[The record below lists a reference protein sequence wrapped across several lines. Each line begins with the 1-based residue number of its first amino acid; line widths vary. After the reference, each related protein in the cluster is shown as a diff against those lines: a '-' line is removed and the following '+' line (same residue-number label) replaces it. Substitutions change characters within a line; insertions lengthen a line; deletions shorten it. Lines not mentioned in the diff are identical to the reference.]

1 MPAVQ
6 GTDAPTRLP
15 VAPMAPL
22 RPRSRS
28 NSASDGSTKSPRVR
42 PRRSRSRDRSPS
54 TSSTRTES
62 QQQLNIDGR
71 QEQALAGDP
80 ASKTHSPHAQS
91 QTQPPQNG
99 VVSGSTGSAWS
110 STAPEINAP
119 TLVHAPPRKQNVAC
133 DACRNRKVKCVKNPG
148 MDKCQHCIG
157 KNFPCTNLIQQATN
171 EKQRRIRRNIRPLSG
186 EQSPSMFGPSGSNIP
201 GGAKALGTYTLGPAG
216 AGASGRNT
224 VAGFLSYIFSP
235 PREDPAFAERSA
247 GTSDEWGVLGT
258 KLESETFRTE
268 FALDLID
275 VYFQICHT
283 RLPILDPQN
292 FRTRFKYS
300 LPQAPLPPPLPARD
314 VEPLPFALIA
324 VVLAWGAKFSEHPII
339 VHDRGGS
346 KEKSSII
353 ARALVRRAREVAESE
368 RIFRIATPDNA
379 IICLLLEPL
388 QSQLISD
395 PDGFHGFW
403 LNSGVRHMLEL
414 RINYKL
420 GTMALDDSRGASMVM
435 AWWMACLADGFSSA
449 YFRTKPT
456 LDDDDYNIQALTA
469 STFSTSTE
477 TLGIGTPAEF
487 VTWYT
492 AMHVLAREVRWMS
505 RMLWTPVVAEEG
517 IPAKV
522 IQDLMARLNRWR
534 DVYLNTVGVPSN
546 FEADW
551 NFVAAVSACSSD
563 ATFHVMYIILHQAV
577 EDFGIRDLQR
587 GSDPSG
593 INSDVESLQA
603 SLAGEAVHSAL
614 RIAALTGVLTT
625 NGYLRLD
632 PNVLHY
638 STYAAGLLLARQ
650 GRPEAVNCITGLRQY
665 AFAYEEAHIQADE
678 IEATLKAVNRERT
691 QREQDDQHLPS
702 PSTYNAGRVNQPFAM
717 GLPAVSA
724 VHHPGQGSVVSYGG
738 NEVPNQYTMYDTFGG
753 MHSEQSTPHD
763 SSHYGTFGS
772 RRLTPLFPVLH
783 ITLDNVFCPPYC
795 SRHIITPYRLRI
807 YTLTY
812 TRSHIH
818 AHIFTPGLVSD

>member
-1 MPAVQ
+1 
-6 GTDAPTRLP
+6 
-15 VAPMAPL
+15 MAPL
-22 RPRSRS
+22 RPRSPS
-28 NSASDGSTKSPRVR
+28 NSGSDASTKSPRVR

-54 TSSTRTES
+54 ASSTRTEP

-71 QEQALAGDP
+71 QEQALISDSG
-80 ASKTHSPHAQS
+80 SIVHSPH
-91 QTQPPQNG
+91 TQNSVQAPQDG
-99 VVSGSTGSAWS
+99 VIPASTTSAWS
-110 STAPEINAP
+110 SAVPEINVATP
-119 TLVHAPPRKQNVAC
+119 LYAPPRKQNVAC
-133 DACRNRKVKCVKNPG
+133 DACRNRKVKCVKSPG

-171 EKQRRIRRNIRPLSG
+171 EKQRRGVRRNIRPLSG
-186 EQSPSMFGPSGSNIP
+186 EQSPSVFGPGGSNSLPP
-201 GGAKALGTYTLGPAG
+201 GGARALGTYTLGPAG
-216 AGASGRNT
+216 ASASGRNT
-224 VAGFLSYIFSP
+224 LTGFLNYIFAP
-235 PREDPAFAERSA
+235 PREDPAFIERST
-247 GTSDEWGVLGT
+247 GINDEWGVLGT
-258 KLESETFRTE
+258 KLDSEVFRTE

-283 RLPILDPQN
+283 RLPILDPHN

-300 LPQAPLPPPLPARD
+300 LPQAPLPPPLPVRD
-314 VEPLPFALIA
+314 IEPLPFALIA

-339 VHDRGGS
+339 VHDRGSS
-346 KEKSSII
+346 KDKSSIL
-353 ARALVRRAREVAESE
+353 ARALVRRAREVAEAE

-388 QSQLISD
+388 QSQLITD

-403 LNSGVRHMLEL
+403 LNSGIRHMLEL

-420 GTMALDDSRGASMVM
+420 GTLALDDSRGASMVM

-449 YFRTKPT
+449 YFKSKPT

-469 STFSTSTE
+469 ATFSTSTE
-477 TLGIGTPAEF
+477 TLGIGTPTEF

-492 AMHVLAREVRWMS
+492 AMHVLAREVRCMS
-505 RMLWTPVVAEEG
+505 RMLWTPVMAEEG

-522 IQDLMARLNRWR
+522 IQDLITRLNRWR

-593 INSDVESLQA
+593 INADIESLQA
-603 SLAGEAVHSAL
+603 TLAGEAVHSAL

-632 PNVLHY
+632 PNVLHH

-691 QREQDDQHLPS
+691 QREQDDQHVSS
-702 PSTYNAGRVNQPFAM
+702 PSTYSTGRVSQPFAM

-724 VHHPGQGSVVSYGG
+724 VHHPGQGSVMSYGG
-738 NEVPNQYTMYDTFGG
+738 SEVPNQYTMYDAFGG
-753 MHSEQSTPHD
+753 MPAEQPTPHD
-763 SSHYGTFGS
+763 SAHYGAFGP
-772 RRLTPLFPVLH
+772 RR
-783 ITLDNVFCPPYC
+783 
-795 SRHIITPYRLRI
+795 
-807 YTLTY
+807 
-812 TRSHIH
+812 
-818 AHIFTPGLVSD
+818 

>member
-1 MPAVQ
+1 M
-6 GTDAPTRLP
+6 
-15 VAPMAPL
+15 
-22 RPRSRS
+22 
-28 NSASDGSTKSPRVR
+28 SPIFSVL
-42 PRRSRSRDRSPS
+42 SS
-54 TSSTRTES
+54 TSSLPLGNAR
-62 QQQLNIDGR
+62 
-71 QEQALAGDP
+71 
-80 ASKTHSPHAQS
+80 
-91 QTQPPQNG
+91 
-99 VVSGSTGSAWS
+99 GS
-110 STAPEINAP
+110 
-119 TLVHAPPRKQNVAC
+119 
-133 DACRNRKVKCVKNPG
+133 
-148 MDKCQHCIG
+148 
-157 KNFPCTNLIQQATN
+157 
-171 EKQRRIRRNIRPLSG
+171 
-186 EQSPSMFGPSGSNIP
+186 
-201 GGAKALGTYTLGPAG
+201 GTYTLGPAG
-216 AGASGRNT
+216 SGASGRNT
-224 VAGFLSYIFSP
+224 VAGFLSYIFAP
-235 PREDPAFAERSA
+235 PREDPAFAERST
-247 GTSDEWGVLGT
+247 GNNDEWGVLGT
-258 KLESETFRTE
+258 KLESEIFRTE

-292 FRTRFKYS
+292 FRVRFKYS

-314 VEPLPFALIA
+314 VEPLPSALIA

-339 VHDRGGS
+339 VHDRGAS
-346 KEKSSII
+346 KDKSSIL
-353 ARALVRRAREVAESE
+353 ARALVRRAREVAEAE
-368 RIFRIATPDNA
+368 RVFRIATPDNA

-388 QSQLISD
+388 QSQLITD

-403 LNSGVRHMLEL
+403 LNSGIRHMLEL
-414 RINYKL
+414 KVNYKL
-420 GTMALDDSRGASMVM
+420 GTMVLDDSRGASMIM

-456 LDDDDYNIQALTA
+456 LDDDDYNIQALTPA
-469 STFSTSTE
+469 SFSTSTE

-505 RMLWTPVVAEEG
+505 RMLWTPAMAEEG

-522 IQDLMARLNRWR
+522 IQDLMTRLNRWR

-577 EDFGIRDLQR
+577 ENFGIRDLQR

-593 INSDVESLQA
+593 INADIESLQA
-603 SLAGEAVHSAL
+603 NLASEALHSAL

-678 IEATLKAVNRERT
+678 IEDALKDVNRERT
-691 QREQDDQHLPS
+691 QREQDDQHVS
-702 PSTYNAGRVNQPFAM
+702 SSSAYSAGR
-717 GLPAVSA
+717 
-724 VHHPGQGSVVSYGG
+724 GSVMSYGG
-738 NEVPNQYTMYDTFGG
+738 NEVPNQYAMYDPFGG
-753 MHSEQSTPHD
+753 MAAEQSTPHD
-763 SSHYGTFGS
+763 SSHYNAFGS
-772 RRLTPLFPVLH
+772 RR
-783 ITLDNVFCPPYC
+783 
-795 SRHIITPYRLRI
+795 
-807 YTLTY
+807 
-812 TRSHIH
+812 
-818 AHIFTPGLVSD
+818 

>member
-1 MPAVQ
+1 
-6 GTDAPTRLP
+6 
-15 VAPMAPL
+15 MAPL
-22 RPRSRS
+22 RPRSHS
-28 NSASDGSTKSPRVR
+28 NSASDASTKSPRVR
-42 PRRSRSRDRSPS
+42 PRQSRSRDRSPS
-54 TSSTRTES
+54 PSVVSAE
-62 QQQLNIDGR
+62 QQQLILDSR
-71 QEQALAGDP
+71 QEQVPDLD
-80 ASKTHSPHAQS
+80 SNSTTRSPRAQR
-91 QTQPPQNG
+91 QAHIAQDAA
-99 VVSGSTGSAWS
+99 VSGSTASGWSA
-110 STAPEINAP
+110 TAPESTPP
-119 TLVHAPPRKQNVAC
+119 TPVYTAPRKQNVAC

-148 MDKCQHCIG
+148 MEKCQHCIG

-171 EKQRRIRRNIRPLSG
+171 EKHRRGVRRSIRPLPG
-186 EQSPSMFGPSGSNIP
+186 EQNLISPHSYLISVMSPSSSMFGSTNNLSP
-201 GGAKALGTYTLGPAG
+201 GAPRALGTYTPSPAG
-216 AGASGRNT
+216 TGASGRNT
-224 VAGFLSYIFSP
+224 VAGFLSYIFAP
-235 PREDPAFAERSA
+235 PREDPAFTERST
-247 GTSDEWGVLGT
+247 GSNDEWGVLGT
-258 KLESETFRTE
+258 KLESEVFRTE
-268 FALDLID
+268 YATLDCL
-275 VYFQICHT
+275 YW
-283 RLPILDPQN
+283 ILTTSV
-292 FRTRFKYS
+292 RTRFKYS

-314 VEPLPFALIA
+314 VEPLPTALIA

-339 VHDRGGS
+339 VHDRGAS
-346 KEKSSII
+346 KDKSSIL
-353 ARALVRRAREVAESE
+353 ARALARRAREVAEAE

-379 IICLLLEPL
+379 IVCLLLEPL
-388 QSQLISD
+388 QSQLSAD

-414 RINYKL
+414 KINYKL

-456 LDDDDYNIQALTA
+456 LDDDDYNIQSLTA

-477 TLGIGTPAEF
+477 TLCIGTPAEF

-505 RMLWTPVVAEEG
+505 RMLWTPVIAEEG
-517 IPAKV
+517 IPAK
-522 IQDLMARLNRWR
+522 ITQDLMTRLNRWR

-587 GSDPSG
+587 GSDLSG
-593 INSDVESLQA
+593 INADVESLQA
-603 SLAGEAVHSAL
+603 TLASEALHSAL

-691 QREQDDQHLPS
+691 QREQDDPHVAS
-702 PSTYNAGRVNQPFAM
+702 PSTYSTGRVSQAFAM

-724 VHHPGQGSVVSYGG
+724 VHHPGQGSVMSYGG
-738 NEVPNQYTMYDTFGG
+738 NEVPNEYAMYGTFGG
-753 MHSEQSTPHD
+753 MPAEQSTPHD
-763 SSHYGTFGS
+763 SSHYSAYGS
-772 RRLTPLFPVLH
+772 RR
-783 ITLDNVFCPPYC
+783 
-795 SRHIITPYRLRI
+795 
-807 YTLTY
+807 
-812 TRSHIH
+812 
-818 AHIFTPGLVSD
+818 

>member
-1 MPAVQ
+1 MSPSSSA
-6 GTDAPTRLP
+6 L
-15 VAPMAPL
+15 
-22 RPRSRS
+22 SSS
-28 NSASDGSTKSPRVR
+28 NSLP
-42 PRRSRSRDRSPS
+42 
-54 TSSTRTES
+54 
-62 QQQLNIDGR
+62 
-71 QEQALAGDP
+71 
-80 ASKTHSPHAQS
+80 
-91 QTQPPQNG
+91 
-99 VVSGSTGSAWS
+99 
-110 STAPEINAP
+110 
-119 TLVHAPPRKQNVAC
+119 
-133 DACRNRKVKCVKNPG
+133 
-148 MDKCQHCIG
+148 
-157 KNFPCTNLIQQATN
+157 
-171 EKQRRIRRNIRPLSG
+171 
-186 EQSPSMFGPSGSNIP
+186 P
-201 GGAKALGTYTLGPAG
+201 GGVRGLGTYTLSPAG
-216 AGASGRNT
+216 ASASGRNT
-224 VAGFLSYIFSP
+224 VASFLSYIFAP
-235 PREDPAFAERSA
+235 PREDPAFSERST
-247 GTSDEWGVLGT
+247 GSNDEWGVLGT
-258 KLESETFRTE
+258 KLESEMFRTE

-292 FRTRFKYS
+292 FRIRFKYS
-300 LPQAPLPPPLPARD
+300 LPQSPLPPPLPARD
-314 VEPLPFALIA
+314 VEPLPSALIA

-339 VHDRGGS
+339 VHDRGAS
-346 KEKSSII
+346 KDKSSIL
-353 ARALVRRAREVAESE
+353 ARALVRRAREVAEAE

-388 QSQLISD
+388 QSQLNTD

-414 RINYKL
+414 KINYRL

-469 STFSTSTE
+469 SAFSTSTE
-477 TLGIGTPAEF
+477 TLGIGTPTEF

-505 RMLWTPVVAEEG
+505 RMLWTPVMAEEG

-522 IQDLMARLNRWR
+522 IQDLMTRLNRWR

-587 GSDPSG
+587 GSDSSG
-593 INSDVESLQA
+593 INADIESLQA
-603 SLAGEAVHSAL
+603 NLASEALHSAL

-665 AFAYEEAHIQADE
+665 AFAYEEAHIQAGE
-678 IEATLKAVNRERT
+678 IEETLKVVNRERT
-691 QREQDDQHLPS
+691 QREQDDQHATPPS
-702 PSTYNAGRVNQPFAM
+702 AYSAGRVSQPFAM

-724 VHHPGQGSVVSYGG
+724 VHHPGQGSVMSYGG
-738 NEVPNQYTMYDTFGG
+738 NEVPNQYAMYDAFGG
-753 MHSEQSTPHD
+753 MPTEQSTPHD
-763 SSHYGTFGS
+763 SSHYNAFGS
-772 RRLTPLFPVLH
+772 RR
-783 ITLDNVFCPPYC
+783 
-795 SRHIITPYRLRI
+795 
-807 YTLTY
+807 
-812 TRSHIH
+812 
-818 AHIFTPGLVSD
+818 

>member
-1 MPAVQ
+1 
-6 GTDAPTRLP
+6 
-15 VAPMAPL
+15 MAPS

-28 NSASDGSTKSPRVR
+28 NSDSDISTRSPRVR
-42 PRRSRSRDRSPS
+42 PRQSRSRDRSPS
-54 TSSTRTES
+54 ASSTRTES

-71 QEQALAGDP
+71 QEQVLTSDP
-80 ASKTHSPHAQS
+80 GSTTQSPHPHNQS
-91 QTQPPQNG
+91 HAPQDG
-99 VVSGSTGSAWS
+99 IVSGSTTSGWS
-110 STAPEINAP
+110 STGPEINGASP
-119 TLVHAPPRKQNVAC
+119 FFSVPRKQN
-133 DACRNRKVKCVKNPG
+133 G
-148 MDKCQHCIG
+148 LG
-157 KNFPCTNLIQQATN
+157 
-171 EKQRRIRRNIRPLSG
+171 NIHPRSR
-186 EQSPSMFGPSGSNIP
+186 GSWRLR
-201 GGAKALGTYTLGPAG
+201 AKHGDRLLELHFA
-216 AGASGRNT
+216 
-224 VAGFLSYIFSP
+224 P
-235 PREDPAFAERSA
+235 PRDDPAFIERST
-247 GTSDEWGVLGT
+247 GTNDEWGVLGT
-258 KLESETFRTE
+258 KLESEVFRTE

-283 RLPILDPQN
+283 RLPILDPHN
-292 FRTRFKYS
+292 FRARFKYS

-314 VEPLPFALIA
+314 IEPLPLALIA

-339 VHDRGGS
+339 VHDRGAS
-346 KEKSSII
+346 KDKSSIL
-353 ARALVRRAREVAESE
+353 ARALVRRAREVAEAE
-368 RIFRIATPDNA
+368 RIFRIATPDNVM
-379 IICLLLEPL
+379 ICLLLEPL
-388 QSQLISD
+388 QSQLITD

-403 LNSGVRHMLEL
+403 LNRAFGICLSLGSTTSLEHWRWTTL
-414 RINYKL
+414 E
-420 GTMALDDSRGASMVM
+420 VM

-449 YFRTKPT
+449 YFKSKPT

-477 TLGIGTPAEF
+477 TLGIGTPTEF

-505 RMLWTPVVAEEG
+505 RMLWTPVMAEEG

-522 IQDLMARLNRWR
+522 IQDLITRLSRWR

-593 INSDVESLQA
+593 INADIEPLQA
-603 SLAGEAVHSAL
+603 ALAGEAVHSAL

-678 IEATLKAVNRERT
+678 IEATLKAVNRERS

-702 PSTYNAGRVNQPFAM
+702 PSTYGAGRVSQPFAM

-724 VHHPGQGSVVSYGG
+724 VHHPGQGSVISYGG
-738 NEVPNQYTMYDTFGG
+738 NEVPNQYAMYDGFAGVPA
-753 MHSEQSTPHD
+753 EQPTSHD

-772 RRLTPLFPVLH
+772 RR
-783 ITLDNVFCPPYC
+783 
-795 SRHIITPYRLRI
+795 
-807 YTLTY
+807 
-812 TRSHIH
+812 
-818 AHIFTPGLVSD
+818 

>member
-1 MPAVQ
+1 MLAEI
-6 GTDAPTRLP
+6 AKS
-15 VAPMAPL
+15 M
-22 RPRSRS
+22 
-28 NSASDGSTKSPRVR
+28 SALFRKELSVHVC
-42 PRRSRSRDRSPS
+42 
-54 TSSTRTES
+54 
-62 QQQLNIDGR
+62 
-71 QEQALAGDP
+71 
-80 ASKTHSPHAQS
+80 HSCS
-91 QTQPPQNG
+91 
-99 VVSGSTGSAWS
+99 WS
-110 STAPEINAP
+110 SFSPDAFPY
-119 TLVHAPPRKQNVAC
+119 HPPHLGRRV
-133 DACRNRKVKCVKNPG
+133 CR
-148 MDKCQHCIG
+148 
-157 KNFPCTNLIQQATN
+157 NLIQQATN
-171 EKQRRIRRNIRPLSG
+171 EKQRRGVRRNIRPLSG
-186 EQSPSMFGPSGSNIP
+186 EQSPSVFGPSGSNNIPP
-201 GGAKALGTYTLGPAG
+201 GGARVFGTYTIGPAG
-216 AGASGRNT
+216 ATASGRNT
-224 VAGFLSYIFSP
+224 LTGFLSYVFAP
-235 PREDPAFAERSA
+235 PREDPAFAERST
-247 GTSDEWGVLGT
+247 GINDEWGVLGT
-258 KLESETFRTE
+258 KLDSEVFRTE

-283 RLPILDPQN
+283 RLPILDPHN

-300 LPQAPLPPPLPARD
+300 LPHAPLPPPLPARD
-314 VEPLPFALIA
+314 IEPLPFALIA

-339 VHDRGGS
+339 VHDRGSS
-346 KEKSSII
+346 KDKSSIL
-353 ARALVRRAREVAESE
+353 ARALVRRAREVAEVE

-379 IICLLLEPL
+379 MVCLLLEPL
-388 QSQLISD
+388 QSQLIVD

-403 LNSGVRHMLEL
+403 LNSGIRHMLEL

-420 GTMALDDSRGASMVM
+420 GTLTLDDSRGASMVM

-449 YFRTKPT
+449 YFKSKPT

-469 STFSTSTE
+469 ATFSTSTE
-477 TLGIGTPAEF
+477 TLGIGTPTEF

-505 RMLWTPVVAEEG
+505 RMLWTPVMAEEG

-522 IQDLMARLNRWR
+522 IQDLMTRLNRWR

-593 INSDVESLQA
+593 INADIESLQA
-603 SLAGEAVHSAL
+603 TLAGEAVHSAL

-678 IEATLKAVNRERT
+678 IEAILKAVNRERT
-691 QREQDDQHLPS
+691 QREQDDQHAPS
-702 PSTYNAGRVNQPFAM
+702 PSTYGAGRVSQPFAM

-724 VHHPGQGSVVSYGG
+724 VHHPGQGSVMSYGG

-753 MHSEQSTPHD
+753 MPAEQSTSHN

-772 RRLTPLFPVLH
+772 RR
-783 ITLDNVFCPPYC
+783 
-795 SRHIITPYRLRI
+795 
-807 YTLTY
+807 
-812 TRSHIH
+812 
-818 AHIFTPGLVSD
+818 